1 MGDTALNKPAWMV
14 ARWVKYLGMP
24 GVAGVALLVL
34 AAGVLLG
41 FILPAQAQLARAT
54 SAAADLQNRHQ
65 MALANHTA
73 RALPAEPGLTAFYKL
88 LPPEQSAV
96 RLLEKIYQ
104 TADKESLRLT
114 QAEYKFTRGKAG
126 HLGSYQVSLPV
137 RGSYI
142 QVRKF
147 IAKVMNTLPT
157 VALDGIS
164 FSRESI
170 GGAELE
176 ARIQFTIFLGIV

>member
-1 MGDTALNKPAWMV
+1 MI
-14 ARWVKYLGMP
+14 ARWVKYLGVL
-24 GVAGVALLVL
+24 GAGGVALAVL

-41 FILPAQAQLARAT
+41 FILPAQVQLTRVT
-54 SAAADLQNRHQ
+54 SAVADLQNRHQ
-65 MALANHTA
+65 LALANHA
-73 RALPAEPGLTAFYKL
+73 DGALPAESGLAAFYKL
-88 LPPEQSAV
+88 LPPEQSAIQV
-96 RLLEKIYQ
+96 LEKIYQ
-104 TADKESLRLT
+104 TAGNESLRLT

-147 IAKVMNTLPT
+147 IAKVLNTLPM

-164 FSRESI
+164 FSRETI
-170 GGAELE
+170 GGTELE
-176 ARIQFTIFLGIV
+176 GRIQFTIFLGIA